1 MKISL
6 INGSPKSSGF
16 THEILDIAG
25 DRLREKD
32 VQVNFI
38 NLGETNIRDCI
49 GCFNCLKTGH
59 CVMEDDLETI
69 IDVMLE
75 SDGFVVGSPVRNGLI
90 TACYKRFI
98 ERITYILGFT
108 LALENKYT
116 MGIASVGFLGG
127 KSVSKKFCCLQ
138 GIFHTHL
145 SSFIFS
151 SVGIPA
157 TKSSM
162 KKMESRVLSGVD
174 KLISDVSSRKPR
186 PRIDGLSFSIE
197 RAIMR
202 KFLFQKNPDV
212 YRNVIK
218 KWQFKGYM

>member
-16 THEILDIAG
+16 THEILEMAG
-25 DRLREKD
+25 NRLIEKD
-32 VQVNFI
+32 VQVNSI
-38 NLGETNIRDCI
+38 KLGEKNIRDCI
-49 GCFNCLKTGH
+49 GCFNCLKTGQ
-59 CVMEDDLETI
+59 CVMDDDLVTI
-69 IDVMLE
+69 MDVMLD

-157 TKSSM
+157 TKSM
-162 KKMESRVLSGVD
+162 KKMESRVLGGVD
-174 KLISDVSSRKPR
+174 KLVADVSSGKER
-186 PRIDGLSFSIE
+186 PLIDKLSFSIE
-197 RAIMR
+197 RTILR
-202 KFLFQKNPDV
+202 KFMFEKNPDI

-218 KWQFKGYM
+218 NWKFKGYM

>member
-16 THEILDIAG
+16 THEILEMAG
-25 DRLREKD
+25 NRLIEKD
-32 VQVNFI
+32 VQVNSI
-38 NLGETNIRDCI
+38 KLGEKNIRDCI
-49 GCFNCLKTGH
+49 GCFNCLKTGQ
-59 CVMEDDLETI
+59 CVMDDDLVTI
-69 IDVMLE
+69 MDVMLD

-90 TACYKRFI
+90 TACYKRFV

-157 TKSSM
+157 TKSM
-162 KKMESRVLSGVD
+162 KKMESKVLGGVD
-174 KLISDVSSRKPR
+174 KLVADVSSGKGR
-186 PRIDGLSFSIE
+186 PLIDKLSFSIE
-197 RAIMR
+197 RTILR
-202 KFLFQKNPDV
+202 KFMFEKNPDI

-218 KWQFKGYM
+218 NWNFKGYM